1 MSENSDSGNDSGG
14 DSSSSDDR
22 KLSGKKAEAL
32 SARKSDTNTRANAAE
47 KATTDS
53 GTKVEKSGSKQPSSE
68 AAPSAEGESIPRSV
82 RGSGDSGESGDSGN
96 SGGDGSG
103 SGDSE

>member
-1 MSENSDSGNDSGG
+1 MSDKSDSGNNSSGS
-14 DSSSSDDR
+14 DSSSGDGR
-22 KLSGKKAEAL
+22 RLSGKKSDSL
-32 SARKSDTNTRANAAE
+32 SAQKSDTNARANAAE
-47 KATTDS
+47 KTTTDS

-82 RGSGDSGESGDSGN
+82 RGSGDSGGSGGSG
-96 SGGDGSG
+96 SGGDSSG